1 MPKFWRTISPFW
13 PKLLFFKAQLACFE
27 KSKCS
32 LWLVYTGTTV
42 TLQND
47 AIDALLFSFALVGGH
62 KILNYFWLVERIVP
76 PQKVVF
82 FLLSFFLKWNWDRNG
97 CLKDQP
103 YITSAKN
110 WMGGSRKLP
119 VCWRSVLY
127 LCYFNSFSGW
137 VRKSPKLCWRNIWMV
152 PNAISWYR
160 FVVIPMNQNG
170 HTINHSKIS
179 AKCMW
184 HP

>member
-1 MPKFWRTISPFW
+1 MTHCQPLNPQSTVVSFEYVDFCPKKLVFCPKNFIFRTQPAS
-13 PKLLFFKAQLACFE
+13 FE

-47 AIDALLFSFALVGGH
+47 AMDAPLFSFALVGH

-82 FLLSFFLKWNWDRNG
+82 FFSLSFLKWNWDRNG

-103 YITSAKN
+103 SITSAKDL
-110 WMGGSRKLP
+110 MGASRKLP
-119 VCWRSVLY
+119 VILT
-127 LCYFNSFSGW
+127 FST
-137 VRKSPKLCWRNIWMV
+137 VFMLI
-152 PNAISWYR
+152 
-160 FVVIPMNQNG
+160 
-170 HTINHSKIS
+170 
-179 AKCMW
+179 
-184 HP
+184 